1 MNELDTEKLI
11 SYRLY
16 RQHTILASN
25 FFIKDLS
32 KLGRDLSKVIIVDNV
47 AENFQLQPDNGIF
60 IRTWYEDPKDAALR
74 ELSPLLKEISCKQVK
89 DIRQALRNLRDQMI
103 KQIQKGVP
111 NPHLNLKLE

>member
-1 MNELDTEKLI
+1 LNELDTDKLI
-11 SYRLY
+11 KHRLY
-16 RQHTILASN
+16 RQHTIPAGN

-32 KLGRDLSKVIIVDNV
+32 KLGRDLSKVLIVDNV

-60 IRTWYEDPKDAALR
+60 IRTWYDDMNDAALK
-74 ELSPLLKEISCKQVK
+74 ELSPLLKEIAIKQVK

-103 KQIQKGVP
+103 KQIQEGVP